1 MAPTKNVETPE
12 RHQDEVDHL
21 LFIDPIAKKTT
32 PVIVTEIAS
41 ECSVPSR
48 YGNNGAN
55 PQKTNAVN
63 VLDAAIHGER
73 TA

>member
-32 PVIVTEIAS
+32 IAATAGMIPPKTANS
-41 ECSVPSR
+41 MAVFAFKVCR
-48 YGNNGAN
+48 YQSKEKNLT
-55 PQKTNAVN
+55 QRRQ
-63 VLDAAIHGER
+63 AA
-73 TA
+73 